1 MILIAIDFVNFFIH
15 NIVIDNILRLF
26 IKWQI
31 SSNCPMNLFEKI
43 LFEIWM
49 KDDTPLSHLLHQ
61 CKCIMGIVCFKMIF
75 H

>member
-49 KDDTPLSHLLHQ
+49 KD
-61 CKCIMGIVCFKMIF
+61 
-75 H
+75 